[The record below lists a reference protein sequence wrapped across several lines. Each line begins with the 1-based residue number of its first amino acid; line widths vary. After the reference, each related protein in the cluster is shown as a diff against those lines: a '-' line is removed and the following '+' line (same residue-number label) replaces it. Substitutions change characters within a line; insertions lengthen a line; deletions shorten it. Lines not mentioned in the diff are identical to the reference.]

1 MKLAF
6 NAMGEKKSTFTL
18 SNLGVVTMPP
28 ELSEHITRMDVLLG
42 VQSTAPY
49 NSALVT
55 YKGKMYLNIIIK
67 EIENF
72 KPTHIVLMG
81 SAVFKTNLFT
91 HRVGEK
97 YNSSKHL
104 FKKIQG
110 TSGIVV
116 APILHIAYYGKIL
129 SNIMKKG
136 NCSKKDCF
144 KNFLKGL
151 V

>member
-1 MKLAF
+1 
-6 NAMGEKKSTFTL
+6 
-18 SNLGVVTMPP
+18 
-28 ELSEHITRMDVLLG
+28 
-42 VQSTAPY
+42 
-49 NSALVT
+49 
-55 YKGKMYLNIIIK
+55 
-67 EIENF
+67 
-72 KPTHIVLMG
+72 MG
-81 SAVFKTNLFT
+81 SDVFKTNLFT
-91 HRVGEK
+91 HLVGRNWLSQVGSEE
-97 YNSSKHL
+97 YNSGKHL